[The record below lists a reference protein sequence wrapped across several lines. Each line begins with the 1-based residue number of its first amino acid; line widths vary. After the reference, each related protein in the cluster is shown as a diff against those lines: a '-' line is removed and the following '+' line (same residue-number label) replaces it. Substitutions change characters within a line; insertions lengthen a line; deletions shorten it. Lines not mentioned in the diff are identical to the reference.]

1 MTALADAST
10 LFSPKRPRSNRPFP
24 YAFLPWDMRAS
35 GVPAD
40 GADPDLVRKAVEGGV
55 CAKRLSAS
63 LRDSPAALQNLG
75 LACGGVLTNAAAL
88 LFAESCRPL
97 VTCRAYDSPYR
108 DVLVDGCDCAGP
120 LDGACGK
127 ACAFSLQNAH
137 VAFGSGR
144 AGDSVYAGLV
154 SSVLREAVVNALIH
168 RDYLY
173 FAPVRID
180 VLPGCIEI
188 SNPGMLPSGA
198 WSAASSLESD
208 ALRRIRAR
216 PRAFSAQRLARPTPV
231 PIWRRR
237 REGGGHGAHRRRV
250 RPVRIGG
257 ALAQRRWAGYAQ
269 HPRSCAIAA
278 RTRCATSSIDARR
291 LFENSMLEST
301 CAPMKAISSIFAF
314 CTAGVRDEVASS
326 TTAAL

>member
-144 AGDSVYAGLV
+144 AGDSVL
-154 SSVLREAVVNALIH
+154 SLIH
-168 RDYLY
+168 
-173 FAPVRID
+173 I
-180 VLPGCIEI
+180 
-188 SNPGMLPSGA
+188 
-198 WSAASSLESD
+198 
-208 ALRRIRAR
+208 
-216 PRAFSAQRLARPTPV
+216 
-231 PIWRRR
+231 
-237 REGGGHGAHRRRV
+237 
-250 RPVRIGG
+250 
-257 ALAQRRWAGYAQ
+257 
-269 HPRSCAIAA
+269 
-278 RTRCATSSIDARR
+278 
-291 LFENSMLEST
+291 
-301 CAPMKAISSIFAF
+301 
-314 CTAGVRDEVASS
+314 
-326 TTAAL
+326 

>member
-1 MTALADAST
+1 MAALADAST

-55 CAKRLSAS
+55 CAKRLPAS

-97 VTCRAYDSPYR
+97 VACRAYDSPYR

-127 ACAFSLQNAH
+127 ACAFSLRNAH

-188 SNPGMLPSGA
+188 SNPGMLPSGVL
-198 WSAASSLESD
+198 SAPGRPHRLSSPMRYAEYVLGRAPSPRNALLVQLLYRFGVVDGKGAGMARIVAACGLCGLEARWRSGD
-208 ALRRIRAR
+208 GRVALSILDPAR
-216 PRAFSAQRLARPTPV
+216 
-231 PIWRRR
+231 
-237 REGGGHGAHRRRV
+237 
-250 RPVRIGG
+250 
-257 ALAQRRWAGYAQ
+257 
-269 HPRSCAIAA
+269 
-278 RTRCATSSIDARR
+278 
-291 LFENSMLEST
+291 
-301 CAPMKAISSIFAF
+301 
-314 CTAGVRDEVASS
+314 
-326 TTAAL
+326 